1 MKIFESDMSEEDAQK
16 VSDAYSKKANSSLF
30 GVIFHLL
37 ILIFFNFQF
46 KELGYYKY
54 LILLLPVIS
63 TIYQLKKAINIFFF
77 NPIRKDLELQKKIA
91 ITLIISKKT
100 EGYKDFE
107 LPNGSDCIEFEENP
121 YFASLDV
128 SENSFYNTKIGD
140 EVNFELSKYGKWI
153 IAVYSKSKNIDYN
166 TYKQRKSK

>member
-16 VSDAYSKKANSSLF
+16 VSDAYSKEANSSLF
-30 GVIFHLL
+30 GVIFHVL

-54 LILLLPVIS
+54 LILLIPSIS

-77 NPIRKDLELQKKIA
+77 NPIRKDLELQRKIT

-121 YFASLDV
+121 YFSSLDV
-128 SENSFYNTKIGD
+128 SGNSFHKTEIGD
-140 EVNFELSKYGKWI
+140 RVNFELSKFGKWI
-153 IAVYSKSKNIDYN
+153 IAVYSKSEKIDYN
-166 TYKQRKSK
+166 TYNHRKSE